1 MNVFDTINITGIL
14 PVVKLDE
21 LENAVPLAT
30 ALREG
35 GVNAI
40 EVTARTPVAFDAIR
54 AIRAAYPD
62 MAVGAGTI
70 LNREMVDKAVEA
82 GAKYIVAPGF
92 NTDTAEYCRQLGVPF
107 VPGCTTA
114 SEMEKALAMGITTVK
129 FFPAEANGGLAA
141 LKLFAGPFPQLSF
154 VVTGGVDFTNI
165 GEYLKHGFIGA
176 CGGSYMAPAALVK
189 EKNWAQIT
197 ANCKRAV
204 ALSLGFELAHVGL
217 NHPDEAAALAN
228 ADALNQIFQLG
239 VRNGNSSAFC
249 GKAVEFMKTM
259 FYGEKGHIGFYV
271 NSVARAKAWFE
282 SRNIAIR
289 EESVRMKDA
298 KTMQSFYLQEEI
310 GGFAVH
316 VVAR

>member
-1 MNVFDTINITGIL
+1 MNVFETINSTGIL
-14 PVVKLDE
+14 PVIKIEE

-40 EVTARTPVAFDAIR
+40 EVTARSAVAFDAIR
-54 AIRAAYPD
+54 AITTAYPD

-70 LNREMVDKAVEA
+70 LNRELVDKALDA
-82 GAKYIVAPGF
+82 GARYIVAPGF
-92 NTDTAEYCRQLGVPF
+92 NTDTAEYCQQRGVPF

-129 FFPAEANGGLAA
+129 FFPAEACGGLAA
-141 LKLFAGPFPQLSF
+141 LKQFAGPFPQLSF

-165 GEYLKHGFIGA
+165 GEYLKAGFIGA
-176 CGGSYMAPAALVK
+176 CGGSYMAPAALIK
-189 EKNWAQIT
+189 EKNWEKIT

-204 ALSLGFELAHVGL
+204 ALSMGFELAHVGL

-228 ADALNQIFQLG
+228 TNALNEMMLLG
-239 VRNGNSSAFC
+239 TRNGNSSAFC
-249 GKAVEFMKTM
+249 GTAVEFMKTM